1 MASLGAQVNSAEAK
15 GAAPSRGNQETVLL
29 METLD
34 KDLPDLDFHSA
45 SAIEGCE
52 TLGHSLPLSETQFL
66 YESRGLDLIFS
77 NS

>member
-1 MASLGAQVNSAEAK
+1 MASLGAQVNSAKAK
-15 GAAPSRGNQETVLL
+15 GAAPSPGSQEIVLL
-29 METLD
+29 MEALD

-52 TLGHSLPLSETQFL
+52 TLGNSLTLSETQFL
-66 YESRGLDLIFS
+66 YKSSGLELIFS